1 MAHEVHPKKII
12 KTEKGNIVLEKP
24 DMFRTSAMSN
34 SIYTYILT
42 EEDLLKI
49 NKMESGEERDKYT
62 QIQSLKKGYTL
73 MQLMALSYV
82 TKAPFHLN
90 DYATEP
96 LLDLK
101 SFLEYATPQLLSEM
115 MSAIKELG
123 AIDPLSP

>member
-1 MAHEVHPKKII
+1 
-12 KTEKGNIVLEKP
+12 
-24 DMFRTSAMSN
+24 
-34 SIYTYILT
+34 
-42 EEDLLKI
+42 
-49 NKMESGEERDKYT
+49 
-62 QIQSLKKGYTL
+62 

-101 SFLEYATPQLLSEM
+101 SFLEYATPQLLNEM
-115 MSAIKELG
+115 MTAIKELG